1 MSTALIE
8 EMMKI
13 QDKLNSSLN
22 PDWINQ
28 GWDFNLAA
36 NIEMVEAVE
45 HVGWKWWKHQTPNID
60 QARMEMVDILHFLL
74 SEFICRGW
82 EAGDIS
88 CEVNN
93 TWTLPVEVDQK
104 HFLRSAKWFI
114 SAETTA
120 TKLHQF
126 VNAYHSL
133 GMSFDDL
140 SRMYYSKVLLN
151 EFRWRN
157 GYKEGTYVK
166 IWNGRE
172 DNEVLMEVLSNQETV
187 DAAAVVEQLQEIY
200 SSVVAQN

>member
-82 EAGDIS
+82 KADDIS
-88 CEVNN
+88 REVNS
-93 TWTLPVEVDQK
+93 TWNLPVEVCPME
-104 HFLRSAKWFI
+104 FLRTAKRFI
-114 SAETTA
+114 SANYAA
-120 TKLHQF
+120 TKLYLF

-140 SRMYYSKVLLN
+140 SRMYYNKVLLN
-151 EFRWRN
+151 EFRWHN

-172 DNEVLMEVLSNQETV
+172 DNEVLMEVLINQETV

-200 SSVVAQN
+200 DSVVAQS

>member
-1 MSTALIE
+1 MEEHIKEMSS
-8 EMMKI
+8 I
-13 QDKLNSSLN
+13 QNELNCQLN
-22 PDWINQ
+22 PDWEKA
-28 GWDFNLAA
+28 GWNFLLAA
-36 NIEMVEAVE
+36 NIEMVEAIE
-45 HVGWKWWKHQTPNID
+45 HYGWKWWKHQDPDIN
-60 QARMEMVDILHFLL
+60 QVKMEMVDILHFLL

-82 EAGDIS
+82 EADDIS
-88 CEVNN
+88 REVNN
-93 TWTLPVEVDQK
+93 TWNLPVEVDPK
-104 HFLRSAKWFI
+104 EFLRIAKRFI
-114 SAETTA
+114 SVKDAA
-120 TKLHQF
+120 MKLHPF

-140 SRMYYSKVLLN
+140 SRMYYNKLLLN

-200 SSVVAQN
+200 NSVVA